1 MLKNLLLLLSLSL
14 VVFSCSEDNDD
25 VIGTPVPAPLPDT
38 CLLSSL
44 NTGIP
49 ASSVTLQYDSVTYLP
64 ISGNIGTT
72 TKLTYQYNGNEYK
85 LISQPAQGTDTTSI
99 INVTVDADKKA
110 LVLRAKTLMP
120 PPANILVY
128 STQTLSYNSD
138 KTLKGI
144 STFSY
149 RQSVIG
155 GAPLDSSYSE
165 EKIYWTNGNLTTD
178 SVFTILY
185 KGTPQETKVLSF
197 IRRWE
202 FGSQPDIKGVSEL
215 LINTT
220 YIAKLFGERSKTLAT
235 KIITEQPTG
244 ATSEVRI
251 TYILNAN
258 KWPTNVTLSGA
269 QSGGAAYT
277 YTCYKRK

>member
-1 MLKNLLLLLSLSL
+1 MLKRILLLLSLS
-14 VVFSCSEDNDD
+14 VVIYSCNDDNDD
-25 VIGTPVPAPLPDT
+25 SKGSPGPAPLPDT

-49 ASSVTLQYDSVTYLP
+49 ASTVTLVYDSVTYLP
-64 ISGNIGTT
+64 ISGYLGSA
-72 TKLTYQYNGNEYK
+72 TKITYQYNNTEYK
-85 LISQPAQGTDTTSI
+85 LFTQPAQGTDTTSI
-99 INVTVDADKKA
+99 INITVDADKKA
-110 LVLRAKTLMP
+110 TELRARTLNQG
-120 PPANILVY
+120 NIFVY
-128 STQTLSYNSD
+128 NTQTLSYNPD

-144 STFSY
+144 SSFSY
-149 RQSVIG
+149 RKSVLG

-202 FGSQPDIKGVSEL
+202 FGTQTDIKGVSEW

-220 YIAKLFGERSKTLAT
+220 YIAKLFGERSKNLAT
-235 KIITEQPTG
+235 KSITQTPSG
-244 ATSEVRI
+244 ATTEVRLSFL
-251 TYILNAN
+251 LNAN
-258 KWPTNVTLSGA
+258 KWPTNVTLTGA
-269 QSGGAAYT
+269 QTGGAAYT
-277 YTCYKRK
+277 YTCYKRR